1 MLSNAGELFLKVMEA
16 EDEMTTIADF
26 ERQILGAPVLA
37 KVILWDLPP
46 VEVPPERII
55 RCSPE
60 SVDKALAR
68 ALAKCREFGELWKVE
83 IEE

>member
-1 MLSNAGELFLKVMEA
+1 MLSNAGELFLEVMKA
-16 EDEMTTIADF
+16 GNEMRAIADI
-26 ERQILGAPVLA
+26 ERQILGAPELA
-37 KVILWDLPP
+37 EVILSDLPL

-60 SVDKALAR
+60 NLDKALAR

-83 IEE
+83 IVE